1 MYANLSASVP
11 LPLTYPA
18 VLASPPIDSS
28 SDGAG
33 PEYSTGRLNSTSIA
47 MDEPAACVPFAVGE
61 ETPVTDAGERR
72 ISWTPWDHL
81 EATAAY
87 QSPPI
92 SNASTVLGVLSASN
106 PPMLLIACPAGE
118 MVSSALMRA
127 SCTVCSRDATTMAYV
142 LPPISNVSMPRA
154 PSRFSKPGSPSAT
167 DAAAERVPSGLMRIS
182 WIPWSLSPG
191 LPSVPVAVAMY
202 VLPPDSNTAMPRG
215 PSSVSK
221 PPMLS
226 IAVALA
232 CIVPS
237 GIMRT
242 TWTRLEDHA
251 DTAAYV
257 PPSRSNTA
265 MSSTPPSPLGKS
277 ADSLAESLAER
288 APPAPTL
295 ISCMP
300 LSASLATASS
310 VLPAISN
317 ASTAAA
323 PSSSSNVPPST
334 AEPLAIRVPP
344 GRMRISWMPLEPFEA
359 TAAYVTPPALNVSTP
374 AGFLRETKSFT
385 PFFAESAA
393 DMVPFSCMRTSWIP
407 WLSRAV
413 TRAYMSPPVSNTER
427 R

>member
-1 MYANLSASVP
+1 MP

-47 MDEPAACVPFAVGE
+47 MDEPAACVPFAAGD
-61 ETPVTDAGERR
+61 ETPVTDVGERR
-72 ISWTPWDHL
+72 INWTPWDHL

-92 SNASTVLGVLSASN
+92 SNVSTALGVLSASN
-106 PPMLLIACPAGE
+106 PPLPLIACPAGE

-127 SCTVCSRDATTMAYV
+127 SWTVCTRDTATTAYV
-142 LPPISNVSMPRA
+142 LPPISNVSMSWA
-154 PSRFSKPGSPSAT
+154 PSSLKPGSPSAT
-167 DAAAERVPSGLMRIS
+167 DAAAERVPSALMRIS
-182 WIPWSLSPG
+182 WIPWSLLVG
-191 LPSVPVAVAMY
+191 VPVVPVDVAMY
-202 VLPPDSNTAMPRG
+202 VLPPASNTAMPYG

-221 PPMLS
+221 PPLPS

-232 CIVPS
+232 RMVPS

-242 TWTRLEDHA
+242 TWTRLEAHA

-257 PPSRSNTA
+257 PPPRSNTA
-265 MSSTPPSPLGKS
+265 MSKMPPSPFGKS
-277 ADSLAESLAER
+277 GDSLAESLAER

-295 ISCMP
+295 ISWMP
-300 LSASLATASS
+300 LSRSLATASS
-310 VLPAISN
+310 ALPPISN

-323 PSSSSNVPPST
+323 PSSSSKSPTSA

-344 GRMRISWMPLEPFEA
+344 GRMRISWMASDPHEA
-359 TAAYVTPPALNVSTP
+359 TAAYVAPPALNVSTP
-374 AGFLRETKSFT
+374 RVLSREKS
-385 PFFAESAA
+385 PVPSFAESAA
-393 DMVPFSCMRTSWIP
+393 DRVPFSCMRTSWIP
-407 WLSRAV
+407 LFSRVV
-413 TRAYMSPPVSNTER
+413 TMAYASPPISNTETPSAL
-427 R
+427 